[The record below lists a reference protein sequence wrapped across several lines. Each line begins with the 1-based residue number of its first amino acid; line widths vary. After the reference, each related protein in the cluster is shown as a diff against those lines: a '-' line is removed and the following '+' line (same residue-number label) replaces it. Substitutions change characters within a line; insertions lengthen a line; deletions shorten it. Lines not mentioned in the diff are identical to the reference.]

1 MSLPDWCE
9 AEEWCPITVTSELL
23 GRKWHPVIIH
33 RLLENGKGF
42 NELQRQANGI
52 SSKVLSESLDDLQ
65 EKDIVEKEVKKDDTK
80 NVEYRLTE
88 KGQSL
93 RPVIMEMLKWGKENK
108 ENI

>member
-23 GRKWHPVIIH
+23 GRKWNPVIIH

-52 SSKVLSESLDDLQ
+52 SSKVLSESLEDLQ

>member
-1 MSLPDWCE
+1 MASKNSF
-9 AEEWCPITVTSELL
+9 VL
-23 GRKWHPVIIH
+23 GFVVIFVLSTG
-33 RLLENGKGF
+33 LLENGKGF

>member
-80 NVEYRLTE
+80 NVEYQLTE